1 MGTGDHILTGRRAE
15 DRAAALLEGRGYR
28 IVDRN
33 YREARGEL
41 DIIAWDGEVLVFVEV
56 RARHADGFG
65 DVAESIG
72 SSKRA
77 ALIRTARGYLRTHD
91 LEEAPVRFD
100 VVTFAGED
108 LERVHVIPDAFE
120 VSDPWR

>member
-1 MGTGDHILTGRRAE
+1 MGTGDHILTGREAE
-15 DRAAALLEGRGYR
+15 DHAVALVEGRGYR
-28 IVDRN
+28 VIDRN
-33 YREARGEL
+33 YREAHGEL
-41 DIIAWDGEVLVFVEV
+41 DIIAWDGDVLVFVEV

-91 LEEAPVRFD
+91 LEDVPVRFD
-100 VVTFAGED
+100 VVTFAGGD
-108 LERVHVIPDAFE
+108 LERVRLFPDAFE